1 METTAAPL
9 LQPPNI
15 KQLADSPDLHF
26 IPSNYVHSTNDP
38 GDSSAT
44 DPDDSNSIPIIDFSL
59 LTSGDPHQRSIAI
72 HNLSKACQDW
82 GFFMVSITNHVGWLP
97 QLLPC
102 WSGFDSHSL
111 PCFVL
116 ENI

>member
-9 LQPPNI
+9 LQTPNYI
-15 KQLADSPDLHF
+15 KQLAESPDLHF
-26 IPSNYVHSTNDP
+26 IPANYVHSTNNP
-38 GDSSAT
+38 CDSS
-44 DPDDSNSIPIIDFSL
+44 DSNSIPIIDFSL
-59 LTSGDPHQRSIAI
+59 LTSGDPHQCSIAI
-72 HNLSKACQDW
+72 HHLSKACQDW